1 VEHEGLIQGERFAAV
16 SYKPTSYLCL
26 QPEFLPPNSTTR
38 LFPISFFQT
47 ILHISHHFNSL
58 YFFTLL
64 SPLYEYVLQYI
75 GLSARAA
82 AERAF
87 TSRIRHHRRHIADIA
102 PKKLAEANRSYRQVC
117 LSLI

>member
-1 VEHEGLIQGERFAAV
+1 VEHEGLIQGERFATV
-16 SYKPTSYLCL
+16 FYKPSSCLCL
-26 QPEFLPPNSTTR
+26 QPEFLLPQ
-38 LFPISFFQT
+38 LDYQAISNIFLQT
-47 ILHISHHFNSL
+47 IPHIPRHFISL

-64 SPLYEYVLQYI
+64 SLLYEYVLQYI